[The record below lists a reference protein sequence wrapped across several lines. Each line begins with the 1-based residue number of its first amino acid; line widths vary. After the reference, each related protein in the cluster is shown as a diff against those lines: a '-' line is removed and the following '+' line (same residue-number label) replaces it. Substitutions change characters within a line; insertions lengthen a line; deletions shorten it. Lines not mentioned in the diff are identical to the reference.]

1 MAYRLLTEKER
12 DYLRTNGC
20 TAEDWNNIRVIED
33 FVPDNISNV
42 DFYGKIEL
50 GVFEKT
56 VEISKGF
63 HKKCGI
69 HNATLRNVKV
79 GNDCLIENIGNYINN
94 YTFGNDC
101 YISNVCT
108 MDATDDATFGE
119 GRIISVLNEIGP
131 GNVILFDG
139 LTSQLAAIMVKYY
152 RDEQFL
158 MKLKGMVK
166 EYIGNIEPGR
176 SIIGNNVKIIDT
188 NEVTNTRINDGCEIC
203 GTCRL
208 FNCTI
213 MSTQKAKVT
222 IGSNVICENSIIFDG
237 TSISNSVKLQD
248 CFVGEACQIT
258 NGFTAM
264 GSLFF
269 ANCYMANGE
278 ACAAFCGPFSAS
290 HHKSTLLIGGMFSFY
305 NAGSA
310 TNFSNHAYKMGPM
323 HYGILERGSKTASG
337 AYLLMP
343 ANIGAFSVCFGK
355 LMHHPD
361 TRNIPFS
368 YLRAYGDI
376 MYLAPGRNI
385 TTVGLFR
392 DVHKWPKRDI
402 RPKRKLMSIVNF
414 DWLSPFTVSEILK
427 GKQILKNLLNA
438 SGARAES
445 YTYHDYLIRRHSLQ
459 AGLRNYDM
467 AIKMYLSCEIKKHGT
482 AKPEGVIGE
491 GEWSDLSGLL
501 LPQSEE
507 IKLVEDIK
515 NGTLKNSEEISERFE
530 EINNKYEE
538 YKWKWTYR
546 LILDYY
552 GIEEITEED
561 EKKILADGDEA
572 RNLWFDEI
580 IKDAKKE
587 FDLGDVEPEVLE
599 NLMTEI
605 SNLRKN

>member
-1 MAYRLLTEKER
+1 MSYRLLTEKER
-12 DYLRTNGC
+12 IYLKDNGC
-20 TAEDWNNIRVIED
+20 TAENWADIKVIED

-42 DFYGKIEL
+42 NFYGKIEL

-56 VEISKGF
+56 VEVSKGF
-63 HKKCGI
+63 HKLCGI

-94 YTFGNDC
+94 YTFGNEC
-101 YISNVCT
+101 YVSNICT
-108 MDATDDATFGE
+108 MDSTEDATFGE
-119 GRIISVLNEIGP
+119 GNLISVLNEIGP

-152 RDEQFL
+152 RDDQF
-158 MKLKGMVK
+158 MKVLKNMVR

-176 SIIGNNVKIIDT
+176 SVIGNNVKIIDT
-188 NEVTNTRINDGCEIC
+188 DEVTNTRINDGCEIC

-208 FNCTI
+208 YNCTI
-213 MSTQKAKVT
+213 MSTKKAKVT
-222 IGSNVICENSIIFDG
+222 IGSNVICENSIIYDG

-248 CFVGEACQIT
+248 CFVGEACKIT
-258 NGFTAM
+258 NGFTAA

-337 AYLLMP
+337 ADLLMP

-368 YLRAYGDI
+368 YLIAYGEL

-402 RPKRKLMSIVNF
+402 RPKRKQMSIVNF
-414 DWLSPFTVSEILK
+414 DWLSPFTISEILK
-427 GKQILKNLLNA
+427 GKRILNNLQDA
-438 SGARAES
+438 SGTRAES
-445 YTYHDYLIRRHSLQ
+445 YTYHDYLIKRSSLQ
-459 AGLRNYDM
+459 QGLQNYDM
-467 AIKMYLSCEIKKHGT
+467 AIKMYIAKELKKNGCR
-482 AKPEGVIGE
+482 KPESNKGE
-491 GEWSDLSGLL
+491 GDWSDLSGLI
-501 LPQSEE
+501 LPLSEE
-507 IKLVEDIK
+507 QKLVEDIK
-515 NGTLKNSEEISERFE
+515 NGTLKNAKEITDRFE
-530 EINNKYEE
+530 EINNRYEE
-538 YKWKWTYR
+538 YKWQWTYR

-552 GIEEITEED
+552 NIDDITESD
-561 EKKILADGDEA
+561 AEKIIADGDESK
-572 RNLWFDEI
+572 NLWLDEVE
-580 IKDAKKE
+580 KDARKE
-587 FDLGDVEPEVLE
+587 FDLGDVEPEVLDGLLE
-599 NLMTEI
+599 EI
-605 SNLRKN
+605 NNLRKK

>member
-1 MAYRLLTEKER
+1 MSYRLLTEKER
-12 DYLRTNGC
+12 IYLKENGC
-20 TAEDWNNIRVIED
+20 TAENWADIKVIED

-42 DFYGKIEL
+42 NFYGKIEL

-56 VEISKGF
+56 VEVSKGF
-63 HKKCGI
+63 HKLCGI

-94 YTFGNDC
+94 YTFGNEC
-101 YISNVCT
+101 YVSNICT
-108 MDATDDATFGE
+108 MDSTEDATFGE
-119 GRIISVLNEIGP
+119 GNLISVLNEIGP

-152 RDEQFL
+152 RDAQF
-158 MKLKGMVK
+158 MKVLKDMVK

-176 SIIGNNVKIIDT
+176 SIIGNNVTIIDT
-188 NEVTNTRINDGCEIC
+188 DEVTNTRINDGCEIC

-208 FNCTI
+208 YNCTI
-213 MSTQKAKVT
+213 MSTKKAKVT
-222 IGSNVICENSIIFDG
+222 IGSNVICENSIIYDG

-248 CFVGEACQIT
+248 CFVGEACKIT
-258 NGFTAM
+258 NGFTAA

-368 YLRAYGDI
+368 YLIAYGEI

-402 RPKRKLMSIVNF
+402 RPKRKQMSIVNF
-414 DWLSPFTVSEILK
+414 DWLSPFTVSEVIK
-427 GKQILKNLLNA
+427 GKKILKNLQDA
-438 SGARAES
+438 SGTKAES
-445 YTYHDYLIRRHSLQ
+445 YTYHDYLIKRSSLQ
-459 AGLRNYDM
+459 QGLQNYDM
-467 AIKMYLSCEIKKHGT
+467 AVKMYIANELKKNGNK
-482 AKPEGVIGE
+482 KPEENKGE
-491 GEWSDLSGLL
+491 GDWSDLSGLL
-501 LPQSEE
+501 LPLSEE
-507 IKLVEDIK
+507 KTLVEDIK
-515 NGTLKNSEEISERFE
+515 NGTLKDAKEISDRFE
-530 EINNKYEE
+530 EINNRYEE
-538 YKWKWTYR
+538 YKWQWTYR

-552 GIEEITEED
+552 NIDEITESDAER
-561 EKKILADGDEA
+561 IIADGDA
-572 RNLWFDEI
+572 AKNLWLDEI
-580 IKDAKKE
+580 EKDARKE
-587 FDLGDVEPEVLE
+587 YDLGDVEPEVLE
-599 NLMTEI
+599 GLMTDI
-605 SNLRKN
+605 DNLRKK

>member
-12 DYLRTNGC
+12 IYLKENGC
-20 TAEDWNNIRVIED
+20 TAEDWTNIKVIED

-42 DFYGKIEL
+42 NFYGKIEL

-56 VEISKGF
+56 VEVCKGF
-63 HKKCGI
+63 HKTCGI

-94 YTFGNDC
+94 YTFGDEC
-101 YISNVCT
+101 YVSNICT
-108 MDATDDATFGE
+108 MDSTEDATFGE
-119 GRIISVLNEIGP
+119 GNVISVLNEIGP

-139 LTSQLAAIMVKYY
+139 LTSQFAAIMVKYY
-152 RDEQFL
+152 RDELF
-158 MKLKGMVK
+158 MSRVKTMVK
-166 EYIGNIEPGR
+166 NYIGNIEPGR
-176 SIIGNNVKIIDT
+176 SVIGNNVKIIDT

-203 GTCRL
+203 GACRL

-213 MSTQKAKVT
+213 MSTKRAKVT
-222 IGSNVICENSIIFDG
+222 IGSNVICENSIIYDG
-237 TSISNSVKLQD
+237 TSISNSVKLQE
-248 CFVGEACQIT
+248 CFVGEACHIT
-258 NGFTAM
+258 NGFTAA

-343 ANIGAFSVCFGK
+343 ANIGSFSVCFGK

-368 YLRAYGDI
+368 YLIAYGDI

-402 RPKRKLMSIVNF
+402 RPKRKQMSIVNF

-427 GKQILKNLLNA
+427 GKQILNNLINA
-438 SGARAES
+438 SGTRAES
-445 YTYHDYLIRRHSLQ
+445 YTYHDYLIKRKSLQ
-459 AGLRNYDM
+459 LGMRNYDM
-467 AIKMYLSCEIKKHGT
+467 AVKMYMAHELKKNGNVKPKGT
-482 AKPEGVIGE
+482 IGE
-491 GEWSDLSGLL
+491 GEWSDLSGML
-501 LPQSEE
+501 LPVSEE
-507 IKLVEDIK
+507 LNLVEDIK
-515 NGTLKNSEEISERFE
+515 NGTLKNAKEISDRFE
-530 EINNKYEE
+530 EINSKYEE
-538 YKWKWTYR
+538 HKWKWTYC

-552 GIEEITEED
+552 GIDEITDNDVE
-561 EKKILADGDEA
+561 KILADGEEA
-572 RNLWFDEI
+572 KNLWLDEI
-580 IKDAKKE
+580 VKDAQKE

-599 NLMTEI
+599 SLKKDI
-605 SNLRKN
+605 DNLRNN

>member
-1 MAYRLLTEKER
+1 MGYRLLTENEIK
-12 DYLRTNGC
+12 YLREHGC
-20 TAEDWNNIRVIED
+20 TAENWAYIKVIED

-42 DFYGKIEL
+42 NFYGKIEL
-50 GVFEKT
+50 GIFEKT
-56 VEISKGF
+56 VEVSKGF
-63 HKKCGI
+63 HKLCGI
-69 HNATLRNVKV
+69 HNATLRNVKI

-101 YISNVCT
+101 YVSNICT
-108 MDATDDATFGE
+108 MDSTEDATFGE
-119 GRIISVLNEIGP
+119 GNVVSVLNEIGP

-152 RDEQFL
+152 RDRQF
-158 MKLKGMVK
+158 MDALKEMVRK
-166 EYIGNIEPGR
+166 YIGNIEPGR

-188 NEVTNTRINDGCEIC
+188 DEVTNTRINDGCEIC

-208 FNCTI
+208 YNCTI

-222 IGSNVICENSIIFDG
+222 IGSNVICENSIIYDG

-258 NGFTAM
+258 NGFTAA

-343 ANIGAFSVCFGK
+343 ANIGSFSVCFGK

-361 TRNIPFS
+361 TRSIPFS
-368 YLRAYGDI
+368 YLIAYGDI

-402 RPKRKLMSIVNF
+402 RPKRKQMSIVNF

-427 GKQILKNLLNA
+427 GKQILNNLLNA

-445 YTYHDYLIRRHSLQ
+445 YTYHDYLIRKNSLQ
-459 AGLRNYDM
+459 MGLRNYDM
-467 AIKMYLSCEIKKHGT
+467 AIKMYISHELKKNGLV
-482 AKPEGVIGE
+482 KPSGSEGE
-491 GEWSDLSGLL
+491 GEWVDLSGML
-501 LPQSEE
+501 LPLSEE
-507 IKLVEDIK
+507 EKLVEDIK
-515 NGTLKNSEEISERFE
+515 NGVLKNAHEISERFE
-530 EINNKYEE
+530 EIHNKYEE
-538 YKWKWTYR
+538 YKWQWTYR

-552 GIEEITEED
+552 NLKEITECDMDRIID
-561 EKKILADGDEA
+561 EGDA
-572 RNLWFDEI
+572 AMNLWLDEI
-580 IKDAKKE
+580 VKDAHKE
-587 FDLGDVEPEVLE
+587 FDLGDVEPELLE
-599 NLMTEI
+599 NLMNEI
-605 SNLRKN
+605 DNLRNK

>member
-1 MAYRLLTEKER
+1 MGYRLLTENER
-12 DYLRTNGC
+12 KYLREHGC
-20 TAEDWNNIRVIED
+20 TAENWTDIRVIDD

-42 DFYGKIEL
+42 NFYGKIEL

-56 VEISKGF
+56 VEVSKGF
-63 HKKCGI
+63 HKLCGI
-69 HNATLRNVKV
+69 HNATLRNVKI

-94 YTFGNDC
+94 YTFGNEC
-101 YISNVCT
+101 YVSNICT
-108 MDATDDATFGE
+108 MDSTEDATFGE
-119 GRIISVLNEIGP
+119 GNLISVLNEIGP

-152 RDEQFL
+152 RDKKF
-158 MKLKGMVK
+158 MNALKEMVRN
-166 EYIGNIEPGR
+166 YIGKIEPGR

-188 NEVTNTRINDGCEIC
+188 DEVTNTRINDGCEIC

-208 FNCTI
+208 YNCTI
-213 MSTQKAKVT
+213 MSTKKAKVT
-222 IGSNVICENSIIFDG
+222 IGSNVICENSIIYDG

-258 NGFTAM
+258 NGFTAA

-343 ANIGAFSVCFGK
+343 ANIGSFSVCFGK

-361 TRNIPFS
+361 TRSIPFS
-368 YLRAYGDI
+368 YLIAYGDI

-402 RPKRKLMSIVNF
+402 RPKRKQMSIVNF

-427 GKQILKNLLNA
+427 GKQILINLLNA
-438 SGARAES
+438 SGAKAET
-445 YTYHDYLIRRHSLQ
+445 YTYHDYLIRKNSLQ
-459 AGLRNYDM
+459 LGLTNYDM
-467 AIKMYLSCEIKKHGT
+467 AVKMYLAHELRRNGNK
-482 AKPEGVIGE
+482 KPEGKMGE
-491 GEWSDLSGLL
+491 GDWSDLSGML
-501 LPQSEE
+501 LPVSEE
-507 IKLVEDIK
+507 NILVEDIK
-515 NGTLKNSEEISERFE
+515 NGTLKDAKAISDRFE
-530 EINNKYEE
+530 EIHSSYEK
-538 YKWKWTYR
+538 YKWEWTYR

-552 GIEEITEED
+552 NLEELTDGDVERIIAE
-561 EKKILADGDEA
+561 GDEA
-572 RNLWFDEI
+572 LNHWLDEI
-580 IKDAKKE
+580 EKDARKE
-587 FDLGDVEPEVLE
+587 FDLGDVEPELLDK
-599 NLMTEI
+599 LMKEI
-605 SNLRKN
+605 KSLRKN